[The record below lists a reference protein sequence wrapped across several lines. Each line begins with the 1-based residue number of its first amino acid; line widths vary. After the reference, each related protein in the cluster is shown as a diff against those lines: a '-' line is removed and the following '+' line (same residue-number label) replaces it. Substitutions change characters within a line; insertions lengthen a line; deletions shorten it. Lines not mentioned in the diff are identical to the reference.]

1 MNRNFKYYTFIILAL
16 LFFSACEKKEYQTI
30 EELDNLNIQEYIR
43 KNNLSVTQFEETG
56 IFYSVIEE
64 GTGKELKYEDKV
76 PLVYTL
82 KTLDGSYSAV
92 DTFSASNRYY
102 DYLGYFPYGA
112 ASANTPGSP
121 LDKEEGMKVLLK
133 KMLKNANGKI
143 RIIVPSRLAFGR
155 NGTKLIPS
163 NASLDYVIHAI
174 DTDSLPAYED
184 VSIRKYMVAN
194 GLQPD
199 DFVKTSTGIYYKINE
214 LGNGD
219 YLTSTSTFKSNYD
232 LKFLDGASFQ
242 KADSVTFKLSDVIA
256 AWQEVMPNVKENGK
270 VRMFIPSSQ
279 AYGVEGNF
287 NPNTGTYSIPPF
299 SSLDYDVK
307 VLNIVK

>member
-1 MNRNFKYYTFIILAL
+1 
-16 LFFSACEKKEYQTI
+16 
-30 EELDNLNIQEYIR
+30 
-43 KNNLSVTQFEETG
+43 
-56 IFYSVIEE
+56 
-64 GTGKELKYEDKV
+64 
-76 PLVYTL
+76 
-82 KTLDGSYSAV
+82 
-92 DTFSASNRYY
+92 
-102 DYLGYFPYGA
+102 
-112 ASANTPGSP
+112 
-121 LDKEEGMKVLLK
+121 
-133 KMLKNANGKI
+133 MLKNANGKI

>member
-1 MNRNFKYYTFIILAL
+1 MNHNFKYYTFIILAL
-16 LFFSACEKKEYQTI
+16 FFFSACEKKEYQTV
-30 EELDNLNIQEYIR
+30 EELDNLNIQEYIL
-43 KNNLSVTQFEETG
+43 KNNLSVKQFEETG
-56 IFYSVIEE
+56 IFYSVLEE
-64 GTGKELKYEDKV
+64 GTGQELKYEEKV

-82 KTLDGSYSAV
+82 KTLDGSYSAI

-102 DYLGYFPYGA
+102 DYLGYFPYGS
-112 ASANTPGSP
+112 ASASAPGSP

-174 DTDSLPAYED
+174 DIDSLPAYED

-194 GLQPD
+194 GLQPN
-199 DFVKTSTGIYYKINE
+199 DFVKTSTGIYYKVNE
-214 LGNGD
+214 LGTGD
-219 YLTSTSTFKSNYD
+219 FLTTTTTGKFAYD

-242 KADSVTFKLSDVIA
+242 KADSATFKLNEVIA

-270 VRMFIPSSQ
+270 VRMLIPSSQ
-279 AYGVEGNF
+279 AYGVEGNL
-287 NPNTGTYSIPPF
+287 NPNTGAYSIPPF

-307 VLNIVK
+307 VLSIVK